1 MTYQTTTAPSF
12 AVDAAHRALGS
23 VGSFFRAIGHAIMVN
38 SSAQRRLD
46 RVHALRAKSDAELAT
61 LKIKRE
67 DIVHEVFRDLYY
79 V

>member
-12 AVDAAHRALGS
+12 AADAAHRALGS
-23 VGSFFRAIGHAIMVN
+23 VGSFFRTIGHAMMVN
-38 SSAQRRLD
+38 SSAQQRLD
-46 RVHALRAKSDAELAT
+46 RVHTLRGKSDAELAA

-67 DIVHEVFRDLYY
+67 EIVHEVFRDLYY